1 MTDLLARARRN
12 AIPAAALLLVLAIAV
27 GGGYALAASKTKTIT
42 VCADKGTGVLHL
54 KTHGGRCKRGQTRVT
69 WNQIGPQGPQGFT
82 GPAGQ
87 PGAPAVSVWANVD
100 NAGSLVSG
108 QGLSVQHVAAG
119 TYQVTITAPACAHGS
134 NAPVVTVVGCE
145 SRQADKRLARSRWR
159 GIGATGLNQ
168 QFMVFTGVVVSGSF
182 TPTDHTFTVMDTCM

>member
-12 AIPAAALLLVLAIAV
+12 AIPSAALLLVLAIAA

-54 KTHGGRCKRGQTRVT
+54 KTRGGRCKRGQTRVT
-69 WNQIGPQGPQGFT
+69 WNQVGPQGPQGFT

-87 PGAPAVSVWANVD
+87 PGMPAVSVWGNVT
-100 NAGSLVSG
+100 NAGALASG
-108 QGLSVQHVAAG
+108 QGLSVQHVSAG
-119 TYQVTITAPACAHGS
+119 TYQVTITAPSCAHGS
-134 NAPVVTVVGCE
+134 NAPVVTVSDSSSPGGQ
-145 SRQADKRLARSRWR
+145 S
-159 GIGATGLNQ
+159 GAFPVAWYGSTGLNQ
-168 QFMVFTGVVVSGSF
+168 QFMVFTGVVVNGLF